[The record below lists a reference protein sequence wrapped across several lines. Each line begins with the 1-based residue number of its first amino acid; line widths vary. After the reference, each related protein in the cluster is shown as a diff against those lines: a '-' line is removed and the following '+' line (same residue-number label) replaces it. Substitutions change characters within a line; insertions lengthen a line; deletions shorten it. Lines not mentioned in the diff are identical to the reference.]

1 MLCRLGSLIG
11 AAILVLTSYT
21 VSAQTADELKV
32 DAQTTGNV
40 LTLGMGHGQ
49 QRFSPLTQIDKSSVK
64 RLVPVWSYSL
74 ADNRGQ
80 ESQPLIYNGVMYVTT
95 HDATHA
101 IDVATGRQ
109 VWKHV
114 IEYPPE
120 TPRVAC
126 CGIVNRGAAIYE
138 GMLYRTT
145 LDAHVLA
152 LKLATGEEIWRSKAA
167 EFSEGYSMTVAPL
180 VANGVLITG
189 ISGGEYGTRG
199 FLDGWDPA
207 TGKKL
212 WRRYTV
218 AGPGEPGADT
228 WPGDTWKHGGA
239 PTWLTGSYDPELD
252 LVYWGTGN
260 GGPWN
265 AEFRKGDNLYI
276 NSVLAIRP
284 KTGEMVWY
292 YQFSPNDPYDYDGVN
307 ENVIADMR
315 IEGEVRK
322 VILHADRNGFF
333 YVIDRTDGEL
343 IAANAFVDHINW
355 AEGIDMKTGRPIESA
370 LTKHMRKTGEIIE
383 VWPSAFGGKNW
394 MPMSFSPR
402 TGLAYAN
409 TLNIGFTY
417 KVVEPKYTKGAFYF
431 GIDLS
436 KTKWMLKPG
445 EQQGYLRA
453 IDPLTGKSKWSVG
466 SDLPSFSGT
475 IVTAGGL
482 VFTGATTG
490 EFMAFDADSG
500 EKLWQF
506 QTGSGIIGQPITWQ
520 AGGRQFVSVASG
532 WGAVYSIFMPAFGSH
547 NKETIA
553 ALSKIQTGGSIW
565 TFALPGE

>member
-1 MLCRLGSLIG
+1 MLCRLVSLIG
-11 AAILVLTSYT
+11 AGFLVLVSHA

-40 LTLGMGHGQ
+40 LTLGMGYGQ
-49 QRFSPLTQIDKSSVK
+49 QRFSPLEQINKSSVK

-80 ESQPLIYNGVMYVTT
+80 ESQPLVYNGVMYVTT

-126 CGIVNRGAAIYE
+126 CGIVNRGAAIYQ
-138 GMLYRTT
+138 GVLYRTT

-152 LKLATGEEIWRSKAA
+152 LNLATGEEIWRSKAA
-167 EFSEGYSMTVAPL
+167 EFSDGYSMTVAPL
-180 VANGVLITG
+180 IANGVLITG
-189 ISGGEYGTRG
+189 ISGGEYGIRG

-207 TGKKL
+207 TGRKL

-239 PTWLTGSYDPELD
+239 PTWLTGTYDPELD

-284 KTGEMVWY
+284 KTGEMAWY

-307 ENVIADMR
+307 ENVIADLR
-315 IEGEVRK
+315 IDGEVRK

-343 IAANAFVDHINW
+343 IAANAFVDRINW
-355 AEGIDMKTGRPIESA
+355 ADGIDMKTGRPIESA
-370 LTKHMRKTGEIIE
+370 LTKHMRETGEMIE

-409 TLNIGFTY
+409 TLNIGLTY

-436 KTKWMLKPG
+436 QAKWMLKEG

-453 IDPLTGKSKWSVG
+453 IDPLTGKAKWSVG

-520 AGGRQFVSVASG
+520 SGGRQYVSVASG

-547 NKETIA
+547 NKETLA
-553 ALSKIQTGGSIW
+553 ALAKLQTGGSIW
-565 TFALPGE
+565 TFALPDG